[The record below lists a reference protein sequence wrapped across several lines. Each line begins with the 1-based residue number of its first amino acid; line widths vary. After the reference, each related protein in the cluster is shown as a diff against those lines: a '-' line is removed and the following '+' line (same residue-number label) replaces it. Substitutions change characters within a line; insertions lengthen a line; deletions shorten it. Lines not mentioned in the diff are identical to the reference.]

1 MRRLLATA
9 ATLALAGGFHGAAFA
24 QSDSEAAVAEANR
37 AMAQKIQANAGTGSG
52 TMTAMSGTY
61 FDSESTLPFKAPDF
75 SKISEDDYMPAF
87 EKGMAMQKA
96 EVQAI
101 IDNPAAPTFENT
113 IVALEKSGRMLNRV
127 AAVFFQ
133 LTGTNTT
140 DRLDEINTEISPKLS
155 AHGDSIILNP
165 ELFARVKAVYDNR
178 AAMSMTPEDAKLLEE
193 TYKGMVHAG
202 AELTDAER
210 ARVKEINT
218 ELSTVTTEFAQKARN
233 AMSAQPVFFDTREEL
248 AGLSDSDIS
257 SAAELAKEEG
267 QEGKFAIAL
276 QNTTQQPLLP
286 SMENRAA
293 REKLFKA
300 SYNRADGTT
309 DIDTRDLVAK
319 IVQLRAEKAALFG
332 EPDWASYTMYDRM
345 VESPQAAL
353 DFMGQMVPALA
364 ETQRRE
370 ATLLNDKIA
379 EEGGDFQV
387 QPWDWYRYANMIKA
401 ERYEVDDDEVM
412 QYFQLD
418 KVLEDGVFYMAEKLY
433 GLTFERRTD
442 LPVYHP
448 DVWVYDVF
456 EADGSQLGLFYFD
469 PFQRPSKRGGAWM
482 SNFVDQSYLWDEK
495 PVIYNVL
502 NIPKAPEG
510 EPQLVS
516 FDWVN
521 TAFHE
526 FGHALH
532 GFFADQKYPSLSG
545 TATARDFVEYP
556 SQVHEMWA
564 TYPEVLRNYAKHVD
578 TGETIPTELVEK
590 IEAASKFN
598 QGYDFGEVVEAA
610 LLDMKWHALSGEE
623 AAAIDTAAEV
633 SSYEDSSL
641 RDLGLEVD
649 LVPPRY
655 RTTYFNHIFS
665 GPAGYSAGYYSYLW
679 TQMLDHDS
687 RNWFL
692 QNGGLT
698 RENGDHYRETVLSQG
713 GTMDYGEMYRNFAG
727 RDPNVQYM
735 LVALGLAEDL
745 PGTPEQNAGDP
756 SDGKLP
762 TDTVEA
768 GPATAD

>member
-1 MRRLLATA
+1 MRILLATA
-9 ATLALAGGFHGAAFA
+9 ASLALAGGFHGAA
-24 QSDSEAAVAEANR
+24 
-37 AMAQKIQANAGTGSG
+37 MAQTSNSNDNGVTTQDRLEGAN
-52 TMTAMSGTY
+52 Y
-61 FDSESTLPFKAPDF
+61 FELESSLPFKAPDF
-75 SKISEDDYMPAF
+75 DAISEDDYLPAF
-87 EKGMAMQKA
+87 EKAMIIHKGEIQT
-96 EVQAI
+96 I
-101 IDNPAAPTFENT
+101 IDNPKAPTFENT
-113 IVALEKSGRMLNRV
+113 IVALEKSGRMLGRV

-133 LTGTNTT
+133 ITGTNTN
-140 DRLDEINTEISPKLS
+140 DRLDDINTEISPKLS
-155 AHGDSIILNP
+155 AHSDSIVLNP
-165 ELFARVKAVYDNR
+165 ALFARVKAVYDNR
-178 AAMSMTPEDAKLLEE
+178 AAMSMTREDAKLLEE
-193 TYKGMVHAG
+193 TYKSMVHAG

-210 ARVKEINT
+210 SRVKEINT
-218 ELSTVTTEFAQKARN
+218 ELSTVTTEFAQEARN
-233 AMSAQPVFFDTREEL
+233 AMADQPVFFDSREEL
-248 AGLSDSDIS
+248 AGLSESDIT
-257 SAAELAKEEG
+257 SAAKLAEEEG
-267 QEGKFAIAL
+267 QPGKFAIAL

-286 SMENRAA
+286 SMENRDA

-300 SYNRADGTT
+300 SYHRADGTGE
-309 DIDTRDLVAK
+309 IDTRPLVAK
-319 IVQLRAEKAALFG
+319 IVALRAEKAALFG

-370 ATLLNDKIA
+370 AGMLNEKIA
-379 EEGGDFQV
+379 EEGGNFEV
-387 QPWDWYRYANMIKA
+387 KPWDWYRYANQIKA

-412 QYFQLD
+412 EYFQLD

-448 DVWVYDVF
+448 DVWVYTVNDR
-456 EADGSQLGLFYFD
+456 DGSEMGIFYFD

-482 SNFVDQSYLWDEK
+482 SNFVDQSYLWDEQ

-502 NIPKAPEG
+502 NIPKAPDG

-521 TAFHE
+521 TTFHE

-532 GFFADQKYPSLSG
+532 GFFADQRYPSLSG

-564 TYPEVLRNYAKHVD
+564 TYPEVLQNYAKHYQ

-598 QGYDFGEVVEAA
+598 QGYDLGEVVEAA
-610 LLDMKWHALSGEE
+610 LLDMKWHALSKDE
-623 AAAIDTAAEV
+623 AAAIDSAQDV
-633 SSYEDSSL
+633 STYADTSL
-641 RDLGLEVD
+641 SELGLEVG

-655 RTTYFNHIFS
+655 RTSYFNHIFS

-692 QNGGLT
+692 QRGGLT

-735 LVALGLAEDL
+735 LVALGLADNPPEDGPRIAGEVSDGEL
-745 PGTPEQNAGDP
+745 PSSAVETNPATPE
-756 SDGKLP
+756 
-762 TDTVEA
+762 
-768 GPATAD
+768 